1 VKPAPFA
8 YAKARSLDHAIAL
21 LDGAPEARVL
31 AGGQSLMP
39 ALNMRLSAPP
49 LLVDINRVSELARI
63 AQPNGQIELG
73 GLVRHAQAE
82 HSQDVARL
90 APLLSKAIPHIA
102 HPAIRNRGT
111 IGGSIALADPAAEL
125 PACLL
130 ALGGEIEIA
139 GRAGRRTVA
148 ADTFFKGLFET
159 ALAPGEIISA
169 IRIPVAQPRDR
180 FGFAELARRH
190 GDYAMVGLARECRCK
205 AASRGGFATSRS
217 CATERS
223 MSDRVDIAL
232 TVNGEEVHAA
242 VEPRQNLVDF
252 LREELQLTGSHVG
265 CEHGVC
271 GACTV
276 RVDGVIVRGC
286 LLLAVQCE
294 GCTVET
300 IEGVSDTGE
309 IADLQAA
316 FVARNALQCGF
327 CTPGMLLTAQELL
340 LKASAAP
347 SREEIRAHLS
357 GNYCRCT
364 GYQAI
369 VDAVEEVALARKDGA
384 R

>member
-190 GDYAMVGLARECRCK
+190 GDYALVGLA
-205 AASRGGFATSRS
+205 AAARAEPPAIRLAYFGVGTTPVRARMAETALAGG
-217 CATERS
+217 
-223 MSDRVDIAL
+223 DLD
-232 TVNGEEVHAA
+232 AA
-242 VEPRQNLVDF
+242 VAALAGDLEPNGDV
-252 LREELQLTGSHVG
+252 H
-265 CEHGVC
+265 
-271 GACTV
+271 
-276 RVDGVIVRGC
+276 
-286 LLLAVQCE
+286 
-294 GCTVET
+294 
-300 IEGVSDTGE
+300 
-309 IADLQAA
+309 
-316 FVARNALQCGF
+316 
-327 CTPGMLLTAQELL
+327 
-340 LKASAAP
+340 ASAAAK
-347 SREEIRAHLS
+347 RHL
-357 GNYCRCT
+357 
-364 GYQAI
+364 A
-369 VDAVEEVALARKDGA
+369 AVLLRRVAAQLSAA
-384 R
+384 